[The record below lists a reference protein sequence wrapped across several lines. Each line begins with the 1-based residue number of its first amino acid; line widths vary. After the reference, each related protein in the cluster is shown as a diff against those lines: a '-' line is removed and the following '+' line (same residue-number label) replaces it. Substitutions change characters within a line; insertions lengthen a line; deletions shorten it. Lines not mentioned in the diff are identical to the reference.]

1 MSDLDARLAAMSH
14 SGNEGVC
21 RLVLE
26 TGVKT
31 LRGNS
36 TDTYH
41 ASVSGYFY
49 INPDSTATNVLVTTT
64 SGAIW
69 SRSRK
74 QRHGKI
80 IQPDVIEVHSS
91 PPDVGLSGNIL
102 SMLQSK
108 SSSVRYQSHTAPVH
122 Q

>member
-14 SGNEGVC
+14 WGNEGVC
-21 RLVLE
+21 LLVLE
-26 TGVKT
+26 TGVRT
-31 LRGNS
+31 LRGNR

-41 ASVSGYFY
+41 ASVSGYFH
-49 INPDSTATNVLVTTT
+49 INPDSTATNVLVTST

-91 PPDVGLSGNIL
+91 PQTWGCQGISF
-102 SMLQSK
+102 QCY
-108 SSSVRYQSHTAPVH
+108 RA
-122 Q
+122 